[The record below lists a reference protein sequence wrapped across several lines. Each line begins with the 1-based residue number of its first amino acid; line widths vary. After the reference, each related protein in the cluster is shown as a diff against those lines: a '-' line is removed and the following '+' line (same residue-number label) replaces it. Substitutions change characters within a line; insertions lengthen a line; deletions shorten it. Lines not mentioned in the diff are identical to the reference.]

1 MGNYPYFVEAK
12 VGYVETRRFIYEQY
26 NKIEVLSDGEM
37 FNFDQRCLKL
47 SNNLLKLNGINV
59 GVINTLVHCYP
70 LIGNFRQE
78 NRMKIVKRFS
88 SELHTF
94 PMQLI
99 WTQDKLNCFDSR
111 FMDRKIDK
119 KLELRIG
126 SVICYMGNQM
136 PLFGTEGK
144 IISQTRNGIV
154 NIRVI
159 PHPISRKIKSIKD
172 IIQKYKN
179 KVIGDQQKQE
189 EIQKDDRW
197 YTLPHA
203 AELLNVQKIVLKRM
217 LEHIFVIH
225 GNKKIQIGLN
235 LFNFKKRLI
244 VTNYTRIAK
253 KYSDYHSYN
262 VTPKTTTTTTNG
274 D

>member
-1 MGNYPYFVEAK
+1 MG
-12 VGYVETRRFIYEQY
+12 
-26 NKIEVLSDGEM
+26 
-37 FNFDQRCLKL
+37 
-47 SNNLLKLNGINV
+47 
-59 GVINTLVHCYP
+59 
-70 LIGNFRQE
+70 
-78 NRMKIVKRFS
+78 
-88 SELHTF
+88 
-94 PMQLI
+94 I

-262 VTPKTTTTTTNG
+262 VAPKTTTTTTNG
-274 D
+274 DNNEQKDKESKNKIRRVKRRRPRYVFEISHKTLQIVMEYRSKFPGVFRVIQQKPSLVTFGSHYFSPNQIPTNFNPYIVSRVVGVSPSGL